1 MTRLLVVDDHEI
13 VRAGLKQLL
22 AESKEFTVAG
32 EAGSGV
38 DAVKRVNDFDCD
50 AVLLDISMPDING
63 IDILK
68 EIKRRKPALPVLI
81 LTMHPEEDYAINVI
95 RAGASGYLQKDCS
108 PDDLISALRTIASGR
123 RFFSAALLKQLAADG
138 GADAQDPRHS
148 RLSEREFQI
157 FCRLAKGQTVSEI
170 AEELLLSGKTINTYR
185 IRILDKMGLKTN
197 SDLTYY
203 AIKHGVIQ

>member
-81 LTMHPEEDYAINVI
+81 LTMHPEEDYAINVM

-123 RFFSAALLKQLAADG
+123 RFFSTALLKQLAADG
-138 GADAQDPRHS
+138 GADAQDPQHS

>member
-81 LTMHPEEDYAINVI
+81 LTMHPEEDYAINVM

-123 RFFSAALLKQLAADG
+123 RFFSTALLKQLAADG
-138 GADAQDPRHS
+138 GADAQDPRRS

-203 AIKHGVIQ
+203 AIKHGVIH